1 MRLEHSTRLIV
12 LRHGQTDW
20 NAQQRF
26 QGQAEVPLNDNGRR
40 QAEAARGA
48 LAGVHLD
55 AVYAS
60 PLSRALDTAGIVR
73 PGVGIRIDPRL
84 MEIDVGSW
92 SGLTWD
98 EVKASMPD
106 YEAKYANGVDFRRSA
121 EGETLADVV
130 ARGLP
135 AVEEIAR
142 AHEGGTVLIVSHGL
156 LLNRVIHALLGLQ
169 GRVLGGLG
177 NAHFSELGHAHGA
190 WRLLAHNVGV
200 FQPLPR

>member
-1 MRLEHSTRLIV
+1 MRLEHSTRLLV

-26 QGQAEVPLNDNGRR
+26 QGRADVPLNDVGRR
-40 QAEAARGA
+40 QAEAARVA
-48 LAGVHLD
+48 LADVHVD
-55 AVYAS
+55 AVYSS
-60 PLSRALDTAGIVR
+60 PLSRALDTATIVR
-73 PGVGIRIDPRL
+73 PGAAVRTDPRL

-92 SGLTWD
+92 AGLTWD
-98 EVKASMPD
+98 EVKAGMPD
-106 YEAKYANGVDFRRSA
+106 YEAKYANGVDFRRSP

-135 AVEEIAR
+135 AMEEIAA
-142 AHEGGTVLIVSHGL
+142 AHADGTVLIVAHGL
-156 LLNRVIHALLGLQ
+156 LLNRVINALLGLQ

-190 WRLLAHNVGV
+190 WRLLAHNVGI
-200 FQPLPR
+200 FHPQPR